1 MLTRNSDPNLYS
13 LGIDLEKNY
22 ECFLDENWLQL
33 RLSCF
38 KHKGIEAQ
46 LPFYFHFFGVFHSM
60 DVDTKLPVG
69 LFEGKTILV
78 TGGTGSF
85 GGYFI
90 DYLLD
95 KNFKEIR
102 VFSRDELKQDDMR
115 LRLQNPK
122 VKFYIG
128 DVRDRSSV
136 DDAMS
141 GVDYVFHA
149 AALKQVPACEF
160 FPKQA
165 MQTNV
170 IGSQNVIESAISRGV
185 SKVVSLSTDKAV
197 YPVNALGITKALME
211 KVIQSTSRKLS
222 KGQTVLTLVRYGN
235 VLFSRGSVIPL
246 FMKLIREN
254 KALTLTDPRMTRFL
268 LPLKEAINLV
278 GFALENGRQ
287 GDIFVRNASS
297 CSMGDL
303 AQALKNIFQSN
314 SKIEIIGMRHGEKMH
329 ETLVS
334 KEELLRSED
343 FGGYL
348 RLSMDGR
355 ELSYNKYLNEGERQ
369 FSQIE
374 DCTSKNTPQLSVK
387 EIEEMLSVQP
397 EIITE
402 LNRGS
407 KQFEDSSVH

>member
-1 MLTRNSDPNLYS
+1 M
-13 LGIDLEKNY
+13 
-22 ECFLDENWLQL
+22 
-33 RLSCF
+33 
-38 KHKGIEAQ
+38 A
-46 LPFYFHFFGVFHSM
+46 
-60 DVDTKLPVG
+60 VDIKLPAS

-95 KNFKEIR
+95 KKIKEIR
-102 VFSRDELKQDDMR
+102 VFSRDELKQDNMR
-115 LRLQNPK
+115 LRLKNSK

-136 DDAMS
+136 DDAMA
-141 GVDYVFHA
+141 GANYVFHA
-149 AALKQVPACEF
+149 AALKQVPTCEF
-160 FPKQA
+160 FPMQA

-170 IGSQNVIESAISRGV
+170 IGSQNVIESAINHGV

-211 KVIQSTSRKLS
+211 KVIQSSSRKLS
-222 KGQTVLTLVRYGN
+222 EGQTVLTLVRYGN

-246 FMKLIREN
+246 FIKLIREN
-254 KALTLTDPRMTRFL
+254 RPLTVTEPRMTRFL

-278 GFALENGRQ
+278 GFALENGNQ

-303 AQALKNIFQSN
+303 AKALKNIFQSN
-314 SKIEIIGMRHGEKMH
+314 SAIEIIGMRHGEKMH

-348 RLSMDGR
+348 RLRMDDR
-355 ELSYNKYLNEGERQ
+355 DLSYNKYLNEGEQQ
-369 FSQIE
+369 FSQME

-387 EIEEMLSVQP
+387 EIEEMLSEQP
-397 EIITE
+397 EIISE
-402 LNRGS
+402 LNRGENS
-407 KQFEDSSVH
+407 FETSNSH